1 MNILLDNLIFSW
13 QKSGGVSVFWE
24 NILKLALRLNQTHHI
39 ELIEYPNAEDNI
51 VRKTLDLSSLSTNV
65 LCPFSFKWHRYQH
78 LDWKAAKT
86 PFIFHSSYYRVCTNP
101 QAINIVTVH
110 DFTYEHFISGPQ
122 KWLHTWQKRRSLRAA
137 DAIVCVSQN
146 TCNDLLHFF
155 PEIPEQK
162 IHIIHN
168 GVDKSYIPKN
178 NSEPESTRKK
188 LQLPKQYLL
197 FVGNRASYKQFPY
210 AAKLAKAV
218 NLPLVI
224 VGAPLSKQE
233 RQLLGNLQVV
243 YQERNFVANHELQ
256 AYYSLATALVY
267 PSLYEGFGIP
277 VIEAQR
283 CGCPVIAY
291 NASSI
296 PEVIGEDYPLL
307 LPELD
312 VSVAS
317 NWINQLLTDQSFR
330 NSIITQGIEN
340 SLRFS
345 WDKMQE
351 SYQALYTQLWA
362 EHTSQT
368 K

>member
-24 NILKLALRLNQTHHI
+24 NILKLALRLKQTHHI

-110 DFTYEHFISGPQ
+110 DFTYEHFISGPK
-122 KWLHTWQKRRSLRAA
+122 KWLHSWQKRRSLRAA

-168 GVDKSYIPKN
+168 GVDKSYIPKY
-178 NSEPESTRKK
+178 NSEPESTRKQ

-197 FVGNRASYKQFPY
+197 FVGNRANYKQFPY
-210 AAKLAKAV
+210 AAQLAKAV
-218 NLPLVI
+218 DLPLVI
-224 VGAPLSKQE
+224 VGAPLTKQE
-233 RQLLGNLQVV
+233 RKFLANLQVN
-243 YQERNFVANHELQ
+243 YQERNFVANQELQ
-256 AYYSLATALVY
+256 SYYSLATALVY

-307 LPELD
+307 LSQLEIAPAAHWIQKL
-312 VSVAS
+312 VANS
-317 NWINQLLTDQSFR
+317 DFRDQ
-330 NSIITQGIEN
+330 IQQKGIEN

-345 WDKMQE
+345 WEKMQE
-351 SYQALYTQLWA
+351 EYLSLYTQLWTMRSSI
-362 EHTSQT
+362 ED
-368 K
+368 

>member
-13 QKSGGVSVFWE
+13 QKSGGISVFWE
-24 NILKLALRLNQTHHI
+24 NILKLALRLQQEHNV
-39 ELIEYPNAEDNI
+39 ELIEYPHAAENI
-51 VRKTLDLSSLSTNV
+51 VRKTIDLSSLQTHLMHP
-65 LCPFSFKWHRYQH
+65 LCFKWHRYQH
-78 LDWKAAKT
+78 LDWKQAQT
-86 PFIFHSSYYRVCTNP
+86 PFIFHSSYFRVCTNP
-101 QAINIVTVH
+101 LAVNVVTVH
-110 DFTYEHFISGPQ
+110 DFTYEHFISGPK

-146 TCNDLLHFF
+146 TCDDLQYFF
-155 PEIPEQK
+155 PEIPSHK

-168 GVDKSYIPKN
+168 GVDSSYAAKYDN
-178 NSEPESTRKK
+178 EPESTRKQF
-188 LQLPKQYLL
+188 QLPERFLL

-218 NLPLVI
+218 HLPLVI
-224 VGAPLSKQE
+224 VGALLSKQE
-233 RQLLGNLQVV
+233 RQLLDNLQVI
-243 YQERNFVANHELQ
+243 YQERNFIANNELQ

-296 PEVIGEDYPLL
+296 PEVIGEDYPLM
-307 LPELD
+307 LPQLD
-312 VSVAS
+312 VNIAS
-317 NWINQLLTDQSFR
+317 HWIHQLLSDPSYR
-330 NSIITQGIEN
+330 NNIRLKGIEN

-351 SYQALYTQLWA
+351 SYQALYTQLW
-362 EHTSQT
+362 TMR
-368 K
+368 

>member
-1 MNILLDNLIFSW
+1 M
-13 QKSGGVSVFWE
+13 
-24 NILKLALRLNQTHHI
+24 
-39 ELIEYPNAEDNI
+39 
-51 VRKTLDLSSLSTNV
+51 
-65 LCPFSFKWHRYQH
+65 
-78 LDWKAAKT
+78 
-86 PFIFHSSYYRVCTNP
+86 
-101 QAINIVTVH
+101 
-110 DFTYEHFISGPQ
+110 
-122 KWLHTWQKRRSLRAA
+122 
-137 DAIVCVSQN
+137 
-146 TCNDLLHFF
+146 
-155 PEIPEQK
+155 
-162 IHIIHN
+162 
-168 GVDKSYIPKN
+168 PKN
-178 NSEPESTRKK
+178 NSEPESTRKQ

-210 AAKLAKAV
+210 AAKL
-218 NLPLVI
+218 
-224 VGAPLSKQE
+224 
-233 RQLLGNLQVV
+233 
-243 YQERNFVANHELQ
+243 
-256 AYYSLATALVY
+256 
-267 PSLYEGFGIP
+267 GIP

-307 LPELD
+307 LHKLD

-317 NWINQLLTDQSFR
+317 NWINQLLTNQSFR
-330 NSIITQGIEN
+330 NSIRTQGIEN